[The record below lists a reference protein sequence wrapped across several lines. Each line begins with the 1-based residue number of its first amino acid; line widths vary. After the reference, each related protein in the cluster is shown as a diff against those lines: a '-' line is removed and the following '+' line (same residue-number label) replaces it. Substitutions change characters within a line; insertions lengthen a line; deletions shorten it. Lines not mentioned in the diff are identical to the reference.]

1 MEEYIGVDGCKA
13 GWFAVSLGPAG
24 AWRFDVYSDFAA
36 LWASCQAASL
46 ILVDIPIGLVE
57 VGYDG
62 RQCDAIAR
70 RLLGPGRASSVF
82 TPPTRPA
89 LDAADY
95 QAASA
100 INRALTGKSITIQSW
115 NIGPKIRQVDLLLRN
130 EQRAR
135 GKVHEAHPELLFWA
149 LNGRRAM
156 TRRKSRLSGYDERLA
171 VLKRHFEATEALA
184 EAALSRYRRSEV
196 ARDDILDAM
205 VAAVSGYMSRGQLSA
220 IPADP
225 PCDAYGLA
233 MEMVYYEP
241 GS

>member
-1 MEEYIGVDGCKA
+1 
-13 GWFAVSLGPAG
+13 
-24 AWRFDVYSDFAA
+24 
-36 LWASCQAASL
+36 
-46 ILVDIPIGLVE
+46 
-57 VGYDG
+57 
-62 RQCDAIAR
+62 
-70 RLLGPGRASSVF
+70 
-82 TPPTRPA
+82 
-89 LDAADY
+89 
-95 QAASA
+95 
-100 INRALTGKSITIQSW
+100 
-115 NIGPKIRQVDLLLRN
+115 
-130 EQRAR
+130 
-135 GKVHEAHPELLFWA
+135 
-149 LNGRRAM
+149 M

-171 VLKRHFEATEALA
+171 VLKRHFEAAEALA